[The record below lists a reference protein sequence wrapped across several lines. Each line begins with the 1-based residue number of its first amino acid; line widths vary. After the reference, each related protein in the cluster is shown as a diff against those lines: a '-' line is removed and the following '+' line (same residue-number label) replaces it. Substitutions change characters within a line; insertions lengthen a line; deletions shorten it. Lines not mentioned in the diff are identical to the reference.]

1 MANAT
6 SGSVIFVDTTAYQ
19 GVGKAYI
26 TAIKY
31 IGAASGTAAIKT
43 GSSGGTTVWEE
54 SGTPNVFN
62 GGLDIAVDDIHVVLT
77 NSAKVYVYLA
87 RR

>member
-6 SGSVIFVDTTAYQ
+6 TGSVIYVDTTAYQ
-19 GVGKAYI
+19 GVGKVYI

-31 IGAASGTAAIKT
+31 IGSASGTAEIKT
-43 GSSGGTTVWEE
+43 GNASGTSIWAE
-54 SGTPNVFN
+54 SGTTNVFN
-62 GGLDIAVDDIHVVLT
+62 GELEIVADDIHVILA
-77 NSAKVYVYLA
+77 NGAKVYIYLA

>member
-6 SGSVIFVDTTAYQ
+6 SGSVIYVDTTAYQ
-19 GVGKAYI
+19 AVGKAYI

-31 IGAASGTAAIKT
+31 IGNTSGTAQIKT
-43 GSSGGTTVWEE
+43 GSSSGTSVWEE
-54 SGTPNVFN
+54 SGANNVWN
-62 GGLDIAVDDIHVVLT
+62 GGLDIAVDDMHVILT
-77 NSAKVYVYLA
+77 NSAKVYIYLA